1 MFVDL
6 VRISLKAGRG
16 GDGRINFRKE
26 KYVDRG
32 GPDGGDG
39 GKGGDIVFVATD
51 ELNNLIDL
59 RYQPIL
65 EAEDGQNGD
74 KSNRRGKSGQ
84 DLLVKVPVGTVVS
97 RDGELIADLV
107 EKDQTAVIARGGDGG
122 FGNAHFKS
130 ATRQAPKFGELGEAG
145 EEFEARVELKIVAD
159 VGLVGLPN
167 VGKST
172 FLSVVTNAKP
182 EIADYQFT
190 TLVPNL
196 GVADIDDTSLL
207 IADIPGLIEGASEGK
222 GLGLDFLRHIERTA
236 VILHLIDVYSDDIA
250 KDYTTIRTEL
260 EKYQAGLDQR
270 PEIIALTKT
279 EGFDQELLDM
289 QIEQLKQVTG
299 NPIFAISSQAGTN
312 LKLVLRELVKVVA
325 AEKQRRAEAAAT
337 EITDDSD
344 MPTISLSDEQLY
356 AAWRVDKQADGSFLV
371 TGPKIEKFAIR
382 TDFSNYQAVER
393 LRDIMRKLDI
403 SRELIHQ
410 GAVGESL
417 IQIGADGQLFNF
429 EEQD

>member
-6 VRISLKAGRG
+6 VKINLKAGRG
-16 GDGRINFRKE
+16 GDGRVNFRKE

-39 GKGGDIVFVATD
+39 GRGGDIVFEVSD
-51 ELNNLIDL
+51 DLNNLVDL

-65 EAEDGQNGD
+65 EAENGQNGD

-84 DLLVKVPVGTVVS
+84 DLVVKVPIGTLVS
-97 RDGELIADLV
+97 RDGEILADLV
-107 EKDQTAVIARGGDGG
+107 EKGQTAVIARGGDGG

-130 ATRQAPKFGELGEAG
+130 ATRRSPKFGELGEKG
-145 EEFEARVELKIVAD
+145 EEFEAQVELKIVAD

-167 VGKST
+167 AGKST

-182 EIADYQFT
+182 EIADYEFT

-196 GVADIDDTSLL
+196 GVADIDSASLL
-207 IADIPGLIEGASEGK
+207 LADIPGLIAGASEGK
-222 GLGLDFLRHIERTA
+222 GLGLDFLRHIERTS

-250 KDYTTIRTEL
+250 QDYTTVRTEL
-260 EKYQAGLDQR
+260 EKYAAGLDQR

-289 QIEQLKQVTG
+289 QINQLKQVTKS
-299 NPIFAISSQAGTN
+299 PIFAVSSQAGTN
-312 LKLVLRELVKVVA
+312 LKPVLRELVKVVA
-325 AEKQRRAEAAAT
+325 AEKQRRAEEAVETASQ
-337 EITDDSD
+337 DD
-344 MPTISLSDEQLY
+344 MPTITLSDQQLFE
-356 AAWRVDKQADGSFLV
+356 AWRVDKQKDGVFLV
-371 TGPKIEKFAIR
+371 TGAKIEKFAAR

-393 LRDIMRKLDI
+393 LRDIMRKLEI
-403 SRELIHQ
+403 SRELTHQ
-410 GAVGESL
+410 GATSESL
-417 IQIGADGQLFNF
+417 VQIGETEPFTF